1 MGDGLGK
8 LLNKTPSPKRG
19 RNEESCGDREHE
31 RSVVIPLVA
40 GIVQIG
46 VDPLTVVVPIGVEH
60 VRVAIRVGNV

>member
-31 RSVVIPLVA
+31 RSVVIPPV
-40 GIVQIG
+40 VWVVPVG
-46 VDPLTVVVPIGVEH
+46 VDPLTVVAIGVEH